1 MSNIDDKLNE
11 VLGIAE
17 DVTYENEVKTEPKK
31 EKVKKSKYYSKK
43 DVKIA
48 QQSLDL
54 IKRKKWQSAIKISS
68 RAKDKSIY
76 DFTMWRYLLERN
88 NNANRI
94 LEVTEQISDRMTT
107 FINHVESIGKG
118 LNTSIRSYNKTI
130 GSYNRKLLPA
140 QRKLNK
146 LKGSSENL
154 AEIEEIDENPREI
167 QQKLEMR

>member
-1 MSNIDDKLNE
+1 
-11 VLGIAE
+11 
-17 DVTYENEVKTEPKK
+17 
-31 EKVKKSKYYSKK
+31 
-43 DVKIA
+43 
-48 QQSLDL
+48 
-54 IKRKKWQSAIKISS
+54 
-68 RAKDKSIY
+68 
-76 DFTMWRYLLERN
+76 
-88 NNANRI
+88 
-94 LEVTEQISDRMTT
+94 MTT

-154 AEIEEIDENPREI
+154 TEIEEIDENPSEI